1 MLHLYDLNK
10 VKIKGLKL
18 YKDYCIESTLSTGD
32 KVLSFLYPSRLAKE
46 VMEECYIRTKKD
58 EFVIKET
65 ADKGDWKSVKAIL
78 NVEDLEG
85 QVFEHFNTT
94 EQTIEQCL
102 TLAVAGTGWT
112 VQVNGVTKRRTIR
125 KTNCSTWEIIQ
136 QAKKTYL
143 VEIEFDTIS
152 KVIKIADKLGSDKGV
167 YFMDSLNLRSL
178 DIQSNSYEFYTRLIA
193 IGKNDL
199 KVTVENFHYSN
210 KRKTL
215 IWKDERYTDINALTE
230 DATAKLAEI
239 SKPYRAFGADI
250 IDLANMSDKYSVLS
264 YSLGDIITLISK
276 EKNIKEKQRIV
287 KIVQYPEEPE
297 RNSCEIANTIVT
309 FADIQKEYQEAAE
322 TVNNITS
329 DNGTISEGAIK
340 VAVEQITI
348 NKADIQALNAVS
360 SRIGTLEV
368 TTATIT
374 QLNAEKA
381 RIDNLISTTA
391 TITQLNATN
400 AKIVVLESK
409 AASIDTLVAG
419 NLSAANMQA
428 GFITAESGLIANGA
442 IKDAMILNLSVSKI
456 LAGDISTSKFRIVS
470 DSGNIII
477 SDNTIQ
483 IKDSTRVRVQIG
495 KDASNDYNMYVWDA
509 LGNLMFD
516 ATGLK
521 ASGIK
526 SKIIRDDMVSDTANI
541 NGTKLNIN
549 SVVSS
554 INGATTLLKAS
565 KINLD
570 TEAQILDVAFTS
582 LKSTVTST
590 SSTVS
595 SQGTAISVMQGQI
608 SSKIWQQDITNSIS
622 PIGSKVSTLENNYS
636 SLNQTVNNIAA
647 TINSVQ
653 TTVNDL
659 GTRVST
665 TESSINLLQT
675 QITLK
680 VESTTFNNTVSTI
693 NTNVTT
699 AETNAKSYADIKKTE
714 AIGAASTD
722 ATTKANN
729 AKTGAIT
736 DSKTYTDGQITT
748 VNSTL
753 NSKVAEIKATTD
765 SITSRVGTTESNI
778 TTINGNITS
787 LQNRVTTAEQKITDT
802 AIINIVTS
810 STSWSNQ
817 NTQIINA
824 QELARAMST
833 GKMIHLDPM
842 FKNGLNNCSVYNN
855 AGNGVVT
862 LTRIAKPSDC
872 PTTSTHCLE
881 IKITGAGS
889 PGWGGF
895 YQGIQ
900 ARAGAKFVVKLIAK
914 IPVGYKLNLAS
925 NSMGSGYSDKIITS
939 ADGTGKFE
947 EYIRVVTCG
956 ITGTFSSGGHFY
968 LSGGSTPT
976 ATTPLLCQIAYCTVF
991 DITDGDYTL
1000 VDTQTTANTAL
1011 SNANTANTNIG
1022 ALTTR
1027 VSSAE
1032 SKLTPSALTTTIKN
1046 ELIDKG
1052 GVNKVVTSISN
1063 FDDKG
1068 LTVEHSDSGT
1078 RTMMTSEGFSVLK
1091 SDGTPLA
1098 SFGMANSTPTLN
1110 VTDITSP
1117 SILKVVNPSM
1127 WSGVKTV
1134 YVSEGGSGDRT
1145 GRDVNN
1151 KCGSVE
1157 TAIRNALNGCMVLNN
1172 GQDLIVEV
1180 AGGSYS
1186 QYCIIWDV
1194 RGAGTIRINLAPTVV
1209 WNGMF
1214 NFTNNEVTILIKGNR
1229 TGINSNDG
1237 AMINPSDVSGGVGV
1251 WANKCKLVW
1260 VDGIRSVLTRKP
1272 NTWPNFFGVTG
1283 ATNAIFTNSDI
1294 SNYQSPISVD
1304 MVSRAYMDNCRGSN
1318 NDIVGIAYSGSYLGV
1333 NGQMPANGSFA
1344 ENYGGLVV
1352 QTNTVQTTSCNPA
1365 LAPTFVD
1372 ATQTQTFSAISY
1384 RSIRSDWDN
1393 PGLFAQSGWS
1403 PYAPWTGY
1411 AYFSNIKSWTDGR
1424 KSGAT
1429 VSGQIFLQRKSTSHG
1444 VSGPVVINLYGIRN
1458 SDGALI
1464 SYGSPCSLSRGSS
1477 GWFSA
1482 NSLATDIASGYIRE
1496 TVVIKGSGDSQYAIL
1511 ENNCQL
1517 YISTTFSVRA

>member
-18 YKDYCIESTLSTGD
+18 YKDYCIESALSTGD

-65 ADKGDWKSVKAIL
+65 ADRGDWKSVKAIL
-78 NVEDLEG
+78 NVEGLEG

-125 KTNCSTWEIIQ
+125 KTNCSTWDIIQ

-143 VEIEFDTIS
+143 VEIEFDTIN

-167 YFMDSLNLRSL
+167 YFMDSLNLRNL

-199 KVTVENFHYSN
+199 KVTVENFQYSA

-250 IDLANMSDKYSVLS
+250 IDLANMSNKYSVLS
-264 YSLGDIITLISK
+264 YSLGDIITLIAK
-276 EKNIKEKQRIV
+276 EKGIKEKQRIV
-287 KIVQYPEEPE
+287 KITEYPEEPE

-348 NKADIQALNAVS
+348 NKADVQDLNAVRT
-360 SRIGTLEV
+360 RIGTLEV

-374 QLNAEKA
+374 QLNAEKV
-381 RIDNLISTTA
+381 RIDNLISTAA

-442 IKDAMILNLSVSKI
+442 IKDAMILNLSADKI
-456 LAGDISTSKFRIVS
+456 NSGKVNTNLVTIQSA
-470 DSGNIII
+470 SGNMLI

-483 IKDSTRVRVQIG
+483 IKDSTKVRVQIG

-541 NGTKLNIN
+541 QGTKLDIN

-554 INGATTLLKAS
+554 INGATTLLKAT
-565 KINLD
+565 KVKLD
-570 TEAQILDVAFTS
+570 TENQTLDIAFTS
-582 LKSTVTST
+582 LKSTVTT
-590 SSTVS
+590 QGNTIT
-595 SQGTAISVMQGQI
+595 SQGTSITTIQGQI
-608 SSKIWQQDITNSIS
+608 SSKIWQSDITTAINNIQIGGKNLLLKSGIPITTSSYIIQDYTLIEAIADGAQVTISLKGTLGIGKTYFGIYNSGGSVALVQLFPQDKGIDGVFRKTFNWK
-622 PIGSKVSTLENNYS
+622 IGGTSNTFVRVYHMLSSTIVDSTIEWIKLEVGNKSTDWTPAPKEVDDQLTLINTNYS
-636 SLNQTVNNIAA
+636 NLNQTVNSINASVSSLQTA
-647 TINSVQ
+647 TSS
-653 TTVNDL
+653 L
-659 GTRVST
+659 GTRMTSAEGSITTLNNSISLKVSTTNFNTYKSSNDSAVTSLAGRVTT
-665 TESSINLLQT
+665 TESSISVLQG
-675 QITLK
+675 QIALK
-680 VESTTFNNTVSTI
+680 VSQTDLES
-693 NTNVTT
+693 
-699 AETNAKSYADIKKTE
+699 
-714 AIGAASTD
+714 
-722 ATTKANN
+722 
-729 AKTGAIT
+729 
-736 DSKTYTDGQITT
+736 
-748 VNSTL
+748 
-753 NSKVAEIKATTD
+753 
-765 SITSRVGTTESNI
+765 
-778 TTINGNITS
+778 
-787 LQNRVTTAEQKITDT
+787 
-802 AIINIVTS
+802 
-810 STSWSNQ
+810 
-817 NTQIINA
+817 
-824 QELARAMST
+824 
-833 GKMIHLDPM
+833 
-842 FKNGLNNCSVYNN
+842 
-855 AGNGVVT
+855 
-862 LTRIAKPSDC
+862 RI
-872 PTTSTHCLE
+872 
-881 IKITGAGS
+881 
-889 PGWGGF
+889 
-895 YQGIQ
+895 
-900 ARAGAKFVVKLIAK
+900 
-914 IPVGYKLNLAS
+914 
-925 NSMGSGYSDKIITS
+925 
-939 ADGTGKFE
+939 
-947 EYIRVVTCG
+947 
-956 ITGTFSSGGHFY
+956 
-968 LSGGSTPT
+968 
-976 ATTPLLCQIAYCTVF
+976 
-991 DITDGDYTL
+991 
-1000 VDTQTTANTAL
+1000 TQTTTNLTARFSKNGINLIRNSRGYEGTRYFYLADLVDMTVYDSKHATFKARSPFETGWGLDRPVGKTNDNYWYSDFFPIESSTKYKLVVKVRLDAN
-1011 SNANTANTNIG
+1011 
-1022 ALTTR
+1022 
-1027 VSSAE
+1027 VSSIDVRFCGFFLEGGQLTYVADKRITTKNVITEVVVDINTPINASSGQIIIVHNGTGASGNSVAWIAE
-1032 SKLTPSALTTTIKN
+1032 MRLFEGDVDFGWCPNVN
-1046 ELIDKG
+1046 EIYAG
-1052 GVNKVVTSISN
+1052 VTSVDEN
-1063 FDDKG
+1063 G
-1068 LTVEHSDSGT
+1068 VTVSHTINET
-1078 RTMMTSEGFSVLK
+1078 KTNMTSEGFYLK
-1091 SDGTPLA
+1091 DNLNNTIA
-1098 SFGMANSTPTLN
+1098 SLGMIKGVASLL
-1110 VTDITSP
+1110 VSDITSP
-1117 SILKVVNPSM
+1117 SILKVASWLGTKSIYVAPT
-1127 WSGVKTV
+1127 KT
-1134 YVSEGGSGDRT
+1134 GDGS

-1151 KCGSVE
+1151 KCTSIRA
-1157 TAIRNALNGCMVLNN
+1157 AILNALNGCMVLND
-1172 GQDLIVEV
+1172 GQNLVVEV

-1186 QYCIIWDV
+1186 EYCAIWDV

-1214 NFTNNEVTILIKGNR
+1214 NFTNDEITIFIEGNR

-1237 AMINPSDVSGGVGV
+1237 AMINPSNVPDGVGV
-1251 WANKCKLVW
+1251 WVNKCKLVW
-1260 VDGIRSVLTRKP
+1260 VNGIRSVVTRKP
-1272 NTWPNFFGVTG
+1272 STWPNFLGITG
-1283 ATNAIFTNSDI
+1283 GSTAILANSDI

-1318 NDIVGIAYSGSYLGV
+1318 NDLAGISYSGSYLGV
-1333 NGQMPANGSFA
+1333 NGQIPANGSFA

-1352 QTNTVQTTSCNPA
+1352 KTNTVQTTSCNPA

-1372 ATQTQTFSAISY
+1372 VTQTHTFSTISY

-1424 KSGAT
+1424 KTGAT
-1429 VSGQIFLQRKSTSHG
+1429 LKGQIFLQRKSTSHG
-1444 VSGPVVINLYGIRN
+1444 VSGPVAINLYGIRN

-1464 SYGSPCSLSRGSS
+1464 SYGSPCSLSRGGSGGS
-1477 GWFSA
+1477 GWFPVD
-1482 NSLATDIASGYIRE
+1482 SLVTDIASGYIKE
-1496 TVVIKGSGDSQYAIL
+1496 TVVIKGSGNSQYAIL